1 MIQNNCSIIGL
12 TGGIGT
18 GKSTVSK
25 ILIEKG
31 FKVIDADKISRE
43 VVEVGKPAYK
53 EIVEVFGSRIL
64 LEDKT
69 LNRKKLGRLIFSS
82 NSLRKLLNNII
93 HPYIWESIKLE
104 IEKYCMNNEIIF
116 LDAPLLIEELDKLDL
131 YGIKLEEIWLVY
143 TDLNTQLLRLMERDN
158 ISEEDAKGKINAQ
171 MNLEEKKMYA
181 DRIIDNSGDLSILM
195 KHIDSLLL
203 DLA

>member
-1 MIQNNCSIIGL
+1 L

-18 GKSTVSK
+18 GKSTVTK

-31 FKVIDADKISRE
+31 FKVIDADEISRE
-43 VVEVGKPAYK
+43 VVEVGKPAYTK
-53 EIVEVFGSRIL
+53 IVEVFGSRIL

-69 LNRKKLGRLIFSS
+69 LNRRKLGRLMFSS

-104 IEKYCMNNEIIF
+104 IEKYCLNNEIIF
-116 LDAPLLIEELDKLDL
+116 LDVPLLIEELDKLDL
-131 YGIKLEEIWLVY
+131 YGIELEKIWLVY
-143 TDLNTQLLRLMERDN
+143 TDSKTQLLRLMERNN

-181 DRIIDNSGDLSILM
+181 DRIIDNSGDLNILM

-203 DLA
+203 ELA

>member
-1 MIQNNCSIIGL
+1 MIQNKCSIIGL

-18 GKSTVSK
+18 GKSTVTK

-31 FKVIDADKISRE
+31 FKVIDADEISRE
-43 VVEVGKPAYK
+43 VVEVGKPAYTK
-53 EIVEVFGSRIL
+53 IVEVFGSRIL

-69 LNRKKLGRLIFSS
+69 LNRRKLGRLIFSS
-82 NSLRKLLNNII
+82 NSLRRLLNNII

-104 IEKYCMNNEIIF
+104 IEKYCVNNEIIF

-143 TDLNTQLLRLMERDN
+143 TDSKTQLLRLMERDN
-158 ISEEDAKGKINAQ
+158 ISEDDAKSKINAQ

-181 DRIIDNSGDLSILM
+181 DKIIDNSGDLNILM
-195 KHIDSLLL
+195 KHIDSLLQE
-203 DLA
+203 LA

>member
-1 MIQNNCSIIGL
+1 MIQNKCRIIGL

-18 GKSTVSK
+18 GKSTVTK

-31 FKVIDADKISRE
+31 FKVIDADEISRE
-43 VVEVGKPAYK
+43 VVEVGKPAYTK
-53 EIVEVFGSRIL
+53 IVEVFGSRIL

-69 LNRKKLGRLIFSS
+69 LNRRKLGRLMFSS

-104 IEKYCMNNEIIF
+104 IEKYCLNNEIIF
-116 LDAPLLIEELDKLDL
+116 LDVPLLIEELDKLDL
-131 YGIKLEEIWLVY
+131 YGIELEKIWLVY
-143 TDLNTQLLRLMERDN
+143 TDSKTQLLRLMERNN

-181 DRIIDNSGDLSILM
+181 DRIIDNSGDLNILM

-203 DLA
+203 ELA

>member
-1 MIQNNCSIIGL
+1 MIQNKCSIIGL

-18 GKSTVSK
+18 GKSTVTK

-31 FKVIDADKISRE
+31 FKVIDADEISRE
-43 VVEVGKPAYK
+43 VVEVGKPAYTK
-53 EIVEVFGSRIL
+53 IVEVFGSRIL

-69 LNRKKLGRLIFSS
+69 LNRRKLGRLIFSS
-82 NSLRKLLNNII
+82 NSLRRLLNNII
-93 HPYIWESIKLE
+93 RPYIWESIKLE
-104 IEKYCMNNEIIF
+104 IEKYCVNNEIIF

-143 TDLNTQLLRLMERDN
+143 TDSKTQLLRLMERDN
-158 ISEEDAKGKINAQ
+158 ISEDDAKSKINAQ

-181 DRIIDNSGDLSILM
+181 DKIIDNSGDLNILM
-195 KHIDSLLL
+195 KHIDSLLQE
-203 DLA
+203 LA